1 MWLFGIVLSKL
12 WPFIWESR
20 DLQKFTF
27 GSYREKNMM
36 LQLCLLLIDRIKSC
50 GYQQP
55 DDAMF
60 SRKTWQIG
68 SSLLAALGCSSTM
81 MVAEIGSKPSH
92 GWGDGVGHHIEF
104 CWPFDG
110 WWYDPFFFEWVTTSH
125 DVGMLGPTPRILIP
139 MSDAQTYQ
147 TLLPWQLSGRA
158 RLATCYLEKRSWS

>member
-27 GSYREKNMM
+27 SSYREKNMM

-68 SSLLAALGCSSTM
+68 SSLLALLWDAHLLWWWLKLVPNRHM
-81 MVAEIGSKPSH
+81 AEEMG
-92 GWGDGVGHHIEF
+92 
-104 CWPFDG
+104 
-110 WWYDPFFFEWVTTSH
+110 WVTTLNS
-125 DVGMLGPTPRILIP
+125 VGLLMDDDTTRFSLNGSQQVMMWGSGEGQPTPWLKALGRLKP
-139 MSDAQTYQ
+139 HTYYHSDF
-147 TLLPWQLSGRA
+147 WKII
-158 RLATCYLEKRSWS
+158 YL

>member
-27 GSYREKNMM
+27 SSYREKNYDAATVFTS
-36 LQLCLLLIDRIKSC
+36 DR
-50 GYQQP
+50 P
-55 DDAMF
+55 DQILRLPA
-60 SRKTWQIG
+60 TWWCDVLKKNMTNRIESAG
-68 SSLLAALGCSSTM
+68 SALGCSSTM

-125 DVGMLGPTPRILIP
+125 DVGIRRRATHAL
-139 MSDAQTYQ
+139 AQSFGEGKNAYIFMI
-147 TLLPWQLSGRA
+147 RFV
-158 RLATCYLEKRSWS
+158 K

>member
-27 GSYREKNMM
+27 SSYREKNMM

-125 DVGMLGPTPRILIP
+125 DVGIRRRATHAL
-139 MSDAQTYQ
+139 AQSFGKVKTAYYHSYF
-147 TLLPWQLSGRA
+147 WKII
-158 RLATCYLEKRSWS
+158 YL